1 MFGGGCVL
9 GMGSRLR
16 GNGRMFGGGCVLG
29 MGSRLRGNDGCLGV
43 AACWGWVPAFAGT
56 TDGWFGGGCVLGMG
70 SRLRGN
76 DGCLG
81 VAACWGWVPAFAG
94 TTEVWGWLRLGMGS
108 RLGGCLG
115 VAACWG
121 WVPAWAGTTDVW
133 GWLRVGDG
141 FPPSRERRIWG
152 WLRVGDGFPPSRER
166 RMFGRG
172 CVLGMGSRLRG
183 NGGRM
188 RVGRRGAACWG
199 WVPAFAGTTE
209 VGASVR
215 EWVPG
220 GAGGTRRGH
229 CDRHT
234 RGNGYPGARWGCGR
248 GWGVWYTAC
257 VSLFVSLFLPGEPTV
272 FSCVLTA
279 TAAASRARPP
289 GPSTTVPEAIPEA
302 DERSASRRILGWV
315 LGRGVR
321 RADAPAAG
329 PPIENPEP
337 SP

>member
-1 MFGGGCVL
+1 
-9 GMGSRLR
+9 
-16 GNGRMFGGGCVLG
+16 MFGGGCVLG
-29 MGSRLRGNDGCLGV
+29 MGSRLRGNDGSLG
-43 AACWGWVPAFAGT
+43 
-56 TDGWFGGGCVLGMG
+56 
-70 SRLRGN
+70 
-76 DGCLG
+76 
-81 VAACWGWVPAFAG
+81 
-94 TTEVWGWLRLGMGS
+94 
-108 RLGGCLG
+108 
-115 VAACWG
+115 
-121 WVPAWAGTTDVW
+121 AGTTDVW

-141 FPPSRERRIWG
+141 FPPSREWRIFGGGNGGCLGVAACWGWVPAFAGVGATDVWG

-166 RMFGRG
+166 RKFGGGNDG
-172 CVLGMGSRLRG
+172 CLPVETGGWLRVGDGFPPSRERRVGLFLRG
-183 NGGRM
+183 STSM
-188 RVGRRGAACWG
+188 
-199 WVPAFAGTTE
+199 GTTGLVAWE
-209 VGASVR
+209 TGF
-215 EWVPG
+215 
-220 GAGGTRRGH
+220 H

-257 VSLFVSLFLPGEPTV
+257 VSLFVSLFPPGEPTV

-329 PPIENPEP
+329 PPKRTPNRLLMVLTGPP
-337 SP
+337 RV

>member
-1 MFGGGCVL
+1 MFGDGFPPSRERR
-9 GMGSRLR
+9 MGSRLR
-16 GNGRMFGGGCVLG
+16 DVWGGCVLG
-29 MGSRLRGNDGCLGV
+29 MGSRLRGNDGSLGAAACWGWVPACAGTAFWGWLRPPSRERRIFGESGCLGMGSRLRGNGGFLGV
-43 AACWGWVPAFAGT
+43 AACWGWVPAF
-56 TDGWFGGGCVLGMG
+56 
-70 SRLRGN
+70 
-76 DGCLG
+76 
-81 VAACWGWVPAFAG
+81 
-94 TTEVWGWLRLGMGS
+94 
-108 RLGGCLG
+108 
-115 VAACWG
+115 
-121 WVPAWAGTTDVW
+121 AGTTDVW

-141 FPPSRERRIWG
+141 FPPSRERRMG
-152 WLRVGDGFPPSRER
+152 G
-166 RMFGRG
+166 G

-183 NGGRM
+183 NDGWLWG
-188 RVGRRGAACWG
+188 VAACWG
-199 WVPAFAGTTE
+199 WVPA
-209 VGASVR
+209 SR
-215 EWVPG
+215 ERRRCVLERNGG

-257 VSLFVSLFLPGEPTV
+257 VSLFVSLFLPGEPNV